1 MNIMNAYKLSSVAGL
16 RMSVAAMMALQLTAC
31 VTVPVPVSTVKPPS
45 VLGAQDDKFLSVPVT
60 QAWWEDFGDAE
71 LNRLV
76 LEAVGANRDLRTA
89 LARVR
94 ESRALAG
101 GVEASLY
108 PSLSAGVSAG
118 RSRPSVPPGSPIAN
132 LFQGNVSA
140 SWEADVFGGKRAAL
154 SRAEYELQG
163 SVATAQ
169 GSYLLVTT
177 ETVRRYL
184 ELAGLQRRLAL
195 LQAAVTVQEKT
206 LDLTTS
212 RYLGGLSRQF
222 DIQRAQAQLEAT
234 QAQIPTVDSAVVTVQ
249 KMLALLL
256 GRTLQDAPAVPGKSF
271 AIKALPSAVPGE
283 VLLNRPDI
291 AAADAGLRAQAQAL
305 EVARLQWYP
314 RFVFNLNGG
323 RSRLE
328 TSGASAL
335 TANVFGVQI
344 GITTPIFDGGRIRSD
359 ISANEARLDGTA
371 AQYESTLLSA
381 ISEVE
386 GTYRSYALL
395 QAREERLASARDSAR
410 KAAVSARSL
419 YQAGAT
425 DLLSVLLAEGQSVTR
440 EDEWVQAHSLA
451 PVAYLDVIRAFGG
464 SPADAEKWLTSSGIV
479 RN

>member
-1 MNIMNAYKLSSVAGL
+1 MNALKLTSWIGWRLAGVAMVVL
-16 RMSVAAMMALQLTAC
+16 PLAAC
-31 VTVPVPVSTVKPPS
+31 VTVPVPVSTVKTPP
-45 VLGAQDDKFLSVPVT
+45 VLGVTHNKSPSVPVT
-60 QAWWEDFGDAE
+60 PAWWADFGDPE

-76 LEAVGANRDLRTA
+76 QEAVGANRDLRTA
-89 LARVR
+89 IARVR

-118 RSRPSVPPGSPIAN
+118 RSRPSLPPGSPIAN

-140 SWEADVFGGKRAAL
+140 SWEADVFGSNKAAL
-154 SRAEYELQG
+154 SRAAYELQG

-169 GSYLLVTT
+169 GTYLLVTT
-177 ETVRRYL
+177 ETARRYL
-184 ELAGLQRRLAL
+184 ELAGLQRRLTL
-195 LQAAVTVQEKT
+195 LQSAVQVQEKT

-212 RYLGGLSRQF
+212 RYQAGLSSRF
-222 DIQRAQAQLEAT
+222 DVQRAQAQLETT
-234 QAQIPTVDSAVVTVQ
+234 QAQIPAVESTGIAVQ

-256 GRTLQDAPAVPGKSF
+256 GRTLQDAPAVAGKSF
-271 AIKALPSAVPGE
+271 AVKALPSQIPGE
-283 VLLNRPDI
+283 VLLSRPDI
-291 AAADAGLRAQAQAL
+291 ATADAGLRAQAQAL
-305 EVARLQWYP
+305 KVARMQWYP
-314 RFVFNLNGG
+314 RFVFNLSGG
-323 RSRLE
+323 RSRTE
-328 TSGASAL
+328 TAGVSAL
-335 TANVFGVQI
+335 TANVFGAQI

-359 ISANEARLDGTA
+359 ISANEARLEGVA
-371 AQYESTLLSA
+371 AQYEGALLSA
-381 ISEVE
+381 ISDVE

-395 QAREERLASARDSAR
+395 QTRVDRLASARDSAQ
-410 KAAVSARSL
+410 KAAVSARAL

-464 SPADAEKWLTSSGIV
+464 SPSDADKWLSSSGIA

>member
-1 MNIMNAYKLSSVAGL
+1 MNAVKHLLLLGL
-16 RMSVAAMMALQLTAC
+16 RLAAVAMMALPLTAC
-31 VTVPVPVSTVKPPS
+31 VTVPVPISTVTTPPTM
-45 VLGAQDDKFLSVPVT
+45 GAADTSSPQVPLA
-60 QAWWEDFGDAE
+60 QSWWEDFGDAE

-89 LARVR
+89 IARIR

-118 RSRPSVPPGSPIAN
+118 RSRPNLPPGSPIAN

-140 SWEADVFGGKRAAL
+140 SWEADVFGGNRAAL

-184 ELAGLQRRLAL
+184 ELAGLRRRLAL
-195 LQAAVTVQEKT
+195 LQAAVSVQEKT
-206 LDLTTS
+206 LDLTSS
-212 RYLGGLSRQF
+212 RYQAGLSSRF
-222 DIQRAQAQLEAT
+222 DIQRAQAQLETT
-234 QAQIPTVDSAVVTVQ
+234 QAQIPAVESAVVTVQ

-256 GRTLQDAPAVPGKSF
+256 GRTLQHAPAVAGKSF
-271 AIKALPSAVPGE
+271 AVKALPSQIPGE
-283 VLLNRPDI
+283 VLLSRPDI
-291 AAADAGLRAQAQAL
+291 AVADAGLRAQAQAL
-305 EVARLQWYP
+305 KVARLQWYP

-323 RSRLE
+323 RSRVE

-344 GITTPIFDGGRIRSD
+344 GITAPIFDGGRIRSD
-359 ISANEARLDGTA
+359 ISANEARLEGIA
-371 AQYESTLLSA
+371 AQYEGALLSA

-395 QAREERLASARDSAR
+395 QTRVERLASARDSAQ
-410 KAAVSARSL
+410 KAAVSARAL

-440 EDEWVQAHSLA
+440 EDEWVQAHALA

-464 SPADAEKWLTSSGIV
+464 SPSNAEKWLTLSGIA

>member
-1 MNIMNAYKLSSVAGL
+1 MNAFKLSSVAGL
-16 RMSVAAMMALQLTAC
+16 RMAGATMMALQLAAC
-31 VTVPVPVSTVKPPS
+31 VTVPVPVSTVNPPS
-45 VLGAQDDKFLSVPVT
+45 VLGAADDTSRPVPVT
-60 QAWWEDFGDAE
+60 QAWWENFGDPE

-76 LEAVGANRDLRTA
+76 PEAVSANRDLRIA
-89 LARVR
+89 IARVR

-101 GVEASLY
+101 GVESSLY
-108 PSLSAGVSAG
+108 PTLSAGVSAG
-118 RSRPSVPPGSPIAN
+118 RSRPSLPPGSPIAN

-140 SWEADVFGGKRAAL
+140 SWEADVFGGNRAAL

-195 LQAAVTVQEKT
+195 LQAAVQIQEKT

-212 RYLGGLSRQF
+212 RYLAGLSRQF

-234 QAQIPTVDSAVVTVQ
+234 QAQIPAVESSVVTVQ

-256 GRTLQDAPAVPGKSF
+256 GRTLQDAPAVAGKSF
-271 AIKALPSAVPGE
+271 AIKALPSEIPGE

-305 EVARLQWYP
+305 KVARLQWYP

-323 RSRLE
+323 RSRVE

-371 AQYESTLLSA
+371 AQYEGFLLSA

-395 QAREERLASARDSAR
+395 QTRVDRLASARDSAQ

-451 PVAYLDVIRAFGG
+451 PIAYLDVIRAFGG
-464 SPADAEKWLTSSGIV
+464 SPADAEKWLTSSGIA